1 MLFYYRIFIIEGDIM
16 ARRMNEGPVQ
26 EKSQTEMSEVEAL
39 KEKIRLEKE
48 QRKAE
53 KLKRA
58 EEERLKKEQEERE
71 LKEKQEKEFSD
82 YIKGLFGE
90 GFTDSEYEE
99 LAKRFNTLQQNYPLR
114 TAMHVE
120 ALTTYIKYAFK
131 RDKAIAEDDIES
143 ADKWG
148 KLAAKQA
155 TDAKINPSQ
164 LSAADLSDGISNF
177 GKLTEAVEREI
188 DIIPILPKFA
198 TDPQDSLDFILWQFI
213 NYNRRLQNLPE
224 VKYSEIYS
232 FLDTNVKDYRKE
244 YKFLVPF
251 PKGDYEKDWG
261 KN

>member
-1 MLFYYRIFIIEGDIM
+1 M
-16 ARRMNEGPVQ
+16 ARRITDSLKQDNKEWKEISVDKFREKLISEKEKVKQ
-26 EKSQTEMSEVEAL
+26 EKAQ
-39 KEKIRLEKE
+39 KK
-48 QRKAE
+48 
-53 KLKRA
+53 
-58 EEERLKKEQEERE
+58 EEERLKKEQEERV
-71 LKEKQEKEFSD
+71 LKEKQEKEFND

-114 TAMHVE
+114 TAMHIE

>member
-1 MLFYYRIFIIEGDIM
+1 M
-16 ARRMNEGPVQ
+16 ARRIIDSLKQDNKEWKEISVDKFREKLISEKEKVKQ
-26 EKSQTEMSEVEAL
+26 EKAQ
-39 KEKIRLEKE
+39 KK
-48 QRKAE
+48 
-53 KLKRA
+53 

-114 TAMHVE
+114 TAMHIE